1 MGKTGTLHN
10 MAGQLCGTSYAIQYM
25 DQFTTEPKGEAGDG
39 DLFGDS
45 GNPQIT
51 LVGTSHSG
59 KNYNFAGFLE
69 EAIGADILNV
79 AFPGGG
85 LEGSMLQYLG
95 SDEFQKSPP
104 KILIWEFSPLYRL
117 DQETIYRQM
126 MALLDNGCEGKDAQ
140 MTGSTT
146 LKPGKN
152 ELLVNSKNM
161 DLRNSGHQ
169 VDIRFA
175 DTSVKTLQATLWY
188 MNGRHE
194 DIKIEKPE
202 TSDTDGRFA
211 FELRTDEDWASQNL
225 LAVEI
230 QGPEA
235 GTAGQ
240 KVEAKICKRNVFP
253 SAEQRTAQIGQ

>member
-1 MGKTGTLHN
+1 

-39 DLFGDS
+39 DLFSDS

-69 EAIGADILNV
+69 QEIGADILNV

-85 LEGSMLQYLG
+85 LEGSMIQYLG
-95 SDEFQKSPP
+95 SDEFQKTPP

-126 MALLDNGCEGKDAQ
+126 MSLLDNGCEGKTAQ
-140 MTGSTT
+140 MSASTT

-152 ELLVNSKNM
+152 ELLVNSSNK
-161 DLRNSGHQ
+161 DLRNSSHQ

-175 DTSVKTLQATLWY
+175 DPSVKTLQATLWY

-225 LAVEI
+225 LAVEV

-235 GTAGQ
+235 GAAAQ
-240 KVEAKICKRNVFP
+240 KVEAKICTRNVFP
-253 SAEQRTAQIGQ
+253 AGGQQTASAGQ

>member
-1 MGKTGTLHN
+1 
-10 MAGQLCGTSYAIQYM
+10 
-25 DQFTTEPKGEAGDG
+25 
-39 DLFGDS
+39 
-45 GNPQIT
+45 
-51 LVGTSHSG
+51 
-59 KNYNFAGFLE
+59 
-69 EAIGADILNV
+69 
-79 AFPGGG
+79 
-85 LEGSMLQYLG
+85 
-95 SDEFQKSPP
+95 
-104 KILIWEFSPLYRL
+104 
-117 DQETIYRQM
+117 M

-140 MTGSTT
+140 MSASTT

-152 ELLVNSKNM
+152 ELMVNSKN
-161 DLRNSGHQ
+161 LNLQNSSHQ

-194 DIKIEKPE
+194 DIKIDKPE

-230 QGPEA
+230 QGPEKA
-235 GTAGQ
+235 GAAPQ

-253 SAEQRTAQIGQ
+253 SAEQRTASAGQ